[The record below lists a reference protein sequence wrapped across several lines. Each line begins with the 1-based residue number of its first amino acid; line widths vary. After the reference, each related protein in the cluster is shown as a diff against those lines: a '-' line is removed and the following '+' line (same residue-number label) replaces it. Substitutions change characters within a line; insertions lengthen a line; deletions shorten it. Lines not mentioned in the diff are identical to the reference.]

1 MNAPKIT
8 ISVRSA
14 VSISQEVI
22 DVFVL
27 GDTSWL
33 PTKFTAEV
41 STSSSSE
48 DHAMYS
54 FFSALN
60 LFHERPILFFL
71 YHNRFQVKSLIHDAT
86 FY

>member
-14 VSISQEVI
+14 VSINQEVI

-41 STSSSSE
+41 RTSSSSE
-48 DHAMYS
+48 DHAVYS
-54 FFSALN
+54 FFSVLN
-60 LFHERPILFFL
+60 LFHERAILFFL
-71 YHNRFQVKSLIHDAT
+71 YHNRF
-86 FY
+86 

>member
-14 VSISQEVI
+14 VSINQEVI

-48 DHAMYS
+48 DHAVHP
-54 FFSALN
+54 FFSVLN
-60 LFHERPILFFL
+60 LLYEHAILFFL
-71 YHNRFQVKSLIHDAT
+71 YHNRF
-86 FY
+86 